1 MYYGDHHLIPVLAL
15 NPPPK
20 IYHFKRQSLK
30 TLLPLSIVGV
40 QLSQCQWATTRR
52 NLNFYQEITKGSWYS
67 FDQPR
72 KDEKLSCPWNRPIVL
87 NCSKRYLYGRFI
99 QKVPLNFRPK
109 KDILKINLY
118 AVLNLCGLHFL

>member
-1 MYYGDHHLIPVLAL
+1 MFSVNSRYVLWRSPF
-15 NPPPK
+15 NPFFG
-20 IYHFKRQSLK
+20 FKS
-30 TLLPLSIVGV
+30 S
-40 QLSQCQWATTRR
+40 SQNISFQKAIIKNFITPFYSWCSTVSMPM
-52 NLNFYQEITKGSWYS
+52 NFYQEIAKGSWYS